1 MKPSEIRLAFTGAMM
16 KTLFSKEQTHRHPSD
31 RALNAISALIGLA
44 TLAAGVGWLIYSWT
58 VDLEVPFFEIPLVI
72 TVPVIAAAAFRCLWD

>member
-1 MKPSEIRLAFTGAMM
+1 M
-16 KTLFSKEQTHRHPSD
+16 KTLSPKEERAHWRPSD
-31 RALNAISALIGLA
+31 RALNAIAALIGLV
-44 TLAAGVGWLIYSWT
+44 TLAVGVGWLIYSWT